1 MQGVS
6 VVIALLA
13 TAVAG
18 SVAASTR
25 DVMKSGF
32 VPHAHATAPQ
42 THDRVQQHGTADP
55 AVVDVLTN
63 VKGATAHAYDLKDS
77 TGNQMA
83 SLHLLDVNAADT
95 EYYGIYMT
103 NVRTVT

>member
-1 MQGVS
+1 VM
-6 VVIALLA
+6 ALLA

-25 DVMKSGF
+25 DVMKSGPGF
-32 VPHAHATAPQ
+32 VPHAHAAAPR
-42 THDRVQQHGTADP
+42 THDRVQQHGTPDP

-83 SLHLLDVNAADT
+83 SLHLLDANAADT
-95 EYYGIYMT
+95 EYYGVYMT